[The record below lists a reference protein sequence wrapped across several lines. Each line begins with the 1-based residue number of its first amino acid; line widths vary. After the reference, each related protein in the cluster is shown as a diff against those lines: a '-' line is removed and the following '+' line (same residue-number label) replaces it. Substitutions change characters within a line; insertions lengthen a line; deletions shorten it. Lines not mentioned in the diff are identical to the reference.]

1 MCYESAVRRKR
12 ETRETSEAGE
22 PRQTLA
28 VGVSAR
34 GWRLAVTGLFVLALA
49 LRLLYLYQL
58 AAAPLG
64 QVLLGDGVA
73 YDAWARRIAAGDW
86 WGNEVFYQ
94 APLYPYVLALV
105 YAVAGPDPLAARLFQ
120 ALVGAAT
127 CVLAAAAGR
136 RWFDARSGLAAGAL
150 LALYPPAIF
159 FDGEIQKGTLTLF
172 LATALV
178 WLLARRA
185 ERLPERMAARD
196 RDAAPPAAPRPGWCL
211 AAGALTGLFALD
223 RENALLL
230 VPLLALWLAATARGG
245 WARRAAP
252 AALLVAGAF
261 AVLLPVALR
270 NRAIGGELLLTTA
283 QLGPNFYIGNHAG
296 ADGRYQPLVP
306 GRGSAQYERADA
318 TALAERG
325 AGRELTPA
333 EVSRWWLRR
342 SLAFVRDEPGRW
354 LALLGRK
361 AFLVWNRLEIVDTT
375 SLEAAADSSWLLA
388 GLSRVLHFGVLCPL
402 AAVGIWLTRR
412 RWRELAVLYLMLG
425 AWAVAIAAFF
435 VFARYR
441 LPMVPILA
449 LFAGA
454 GLAVAAVEVRVRR
467 ASALL
472 PAFALAV
479 VTALVVNWHADD
491 RDPRVPTYASLGV
504 ALDAADRRAEG
515 IVQLERAVALSP
527 GFAEAHL
534 ALGHLRSEGGDRTGA
549 GTAYARVVELDPA
562 SAPAWN
568 GLGLLAAGRGDRDE
582 ARRCFTR
589 AVKADARHVE
599 SRFNLA
605 RTLFETGDLAGAR
618 RHFAAL
624 VELAPADVEA
634 RERLADL
641 LAFDNQHAAAV
652 GEYERVVAL
661 APDRAFAHFK
671 LALARD
677 RLSGP
682 AAAAGD
688 LRRAL
693 ALEPRYAARLLG
705 TAAAEEAAGRQTAAE
720 RLYRLLLAAGPHPEA
735 ERRLAALARRPA

>member
-1 MCYESAVRRKR
+1 MI
-12 ETRETSEAGE
+12 
-22 PRQTLA
+22 
-28 VGVSAR
+28 
-34 GWRLAVTGLFVLALA
+34 FVVALA

-58 AAAPLG
+58 AATPLG

-86 WGNEVFYQ
+86 WGSEVFYQ
-94 APLYPYVLALV
+94 APLYPYVLAVV
-105 YAVAGPDPLAARLFQ
+105 YAVATPDPLAARLFQ

-127 CVLAAAAGR
+127 CALAAAAGR
-136 RWFDARSGLAAGAL
+136 RWFDARSGLAAGVL
-150 LALYPPAIF
+150 LVFYPPAIF
-159 FDGEIQKGTLTLF
+159 FDGEIQKGTLTLL

-185 ERLPERMAARD
+185 EP
-196 RDAAPPAAPRPGWCL
+196 PRPGWCL
-211 AAGALTGLFALD
+211 AVGALTGLFALD

-230 VPLLALWLAATARGG
+230 VPVLALWLAATARGG
-245 WARRAAP
+245 WAGRAAP
-252 AALLVAGAF
+252 AALLAAGAF

-306 GRGSAQYERADA
+306 GRGSAHYERADA

-333 EVSRWWLRR
+333 EVSRWWLGR

-354 LALLGRK
+354 LALLARK
-361 AFLVWNRLEIVDTT
+361 TFLVWNRLEIVDTT
-375 SLEAAADSSWLLA
+375 SLEAAAESSWLLA
-388 GLSRVLHFGVLCPL
+388 GLSRLLHFGVICPL
-402 AAVGIWLTRR
+402 AAAGVWLTRR
-412 RWRELAVLYLMLG
+412 RWRQLAVLYLVLG
-425 AWAVAIAAFF
+425 AWTVAIAAFF

-449 LFAGA
+449 LFTGA
-454 GLAVAAVEVRVRR
+454 GLAAAAVEVRARR
-467 ASALL
+467 ADALL
-472 PAFALAV
+472 PALALAV
-479 VTALVVNWHADD
+479 ATALVVNWHADD
-491 RDPRVPTYASLGV
+491 RDPRVPTYANLGI
-504 ALDAADRRAEG
+504 ALDEAGRRAEG
-515 IVQLERAVALSP
+515 IAQLERAVALSP
-527 GFAEAHL
+527 RFAEAHL
-534 ALGHLRSEGGDRTGA
+534 ALGNLRFEGGDRAGA
-549 GTAYARVVELDPA
+549 RAAYARVVELDPA

-582 ARRCFTR
+582 ARRCYAR
-589 AVKADARHVE
+589 AVAADPGYVE

-605 RTLFETGDLAGAR
+605 KTLFEAGDFAGAR
-618 RHFAAL
+618 QHFAA
-624 VELAPADVEA
+624 VVKVAPADVEA

-641 LAFDNQHAAAV
+641 LAFDNQYAAAV

-661 APDRAFAHFK
+661 APGRAFAHFK

-682 AAAAGD
+682 AAAASD

-693 ALEPRYAARLLG
+693 ALEPGYAARLLG
-705 TAAAEEAAGRQTAAE
+705 AAAAEEAAGRPSVAE

-735 ERRLAALARRPA
+735 ERRLTALARRPA

>member
-1 MCYESAVRRKR
+1 LCYEFAVRRKK
-12 ETRETSEAGE
+12 ETAEAGE
-22 PRQTLA
+22 PHQALA
-28 VGVSAR
+28 VGVPAR
-34 GWRLAVTGLFVLALA
+34 GWRVAVAVLFVVALA

-58 AAAPLG
+58 AATPLG

-94 APLYPYVLALV
+94 APFYPYVLALI
-105 YAVAGPDPLAARLFQ
+105 YAVTTPDPLAARIFQ

-150 LALYPPAIF
+150 LALYPPTIF

-185 ERLPERMAARD
+185 EP
-196 RDAAPPAAPRPGWCL
+196 PRPGWCL
-211 AAGALTGLFALD
+211 AVGVLTGFFALD

-245 WARRAAP
+245 WAKRAAP
-252 AALLVAGAF
+252 AALLVTGAL

-325 AGRELTPA
+325 AARKLTPG
-333 EVSRWWLRR
+333 EVSRWWLSR

-354 LALLGRK
+354 LALLARK
-361 AFLVWNRLEIVDTT
+361 TFLVWNRLEIVDTT

-402 AAVGIWLTRR
+402 AAAGIWLTRR

-425 AWAVAIAAFF
+425 AWAIAIAAFF

-454 GLAVAAVEVRVRR
+454 GLAGAAAEVRARR
-467 ASALL
+467 AREWLPALL
-472 PAFALAV
+472 PAVALAIA
-479 VTALVVNWHADD
+479 TALVVNWPADD
-491 RDPRVPTYASLGV
+491 RDPRVPTYANLGV
-504 ALDAADRRAEG
+504 ALDAAGRRAEG

-534 ALGHLRSEGGDRTGA
+534 ALGHLRSEGGDRAGA
-549 GTAYARVVELDPA
+549 GAAYARVVELDPA

-582 ARRCFTR
+582 ARRCFAR
-589 AVKADARHVE
+589 AVAADAGYVE
-599 SRFNLA
+599 ARFNLA
-605 RTLFETGDLAGAR
+605 RTLFEAGDLAGAR

-624 VELAPADVEA
+624 VELTPADVEA

-641 LAFDNQHAAAV
+641 LAFDNQYAAAV

-705 TAAAEEAAGRQTAAE
+705 AAAAEEAAGRPTVAE
-720 RLYRLLLAAGPHPEA
+720 RLYRLLLATRPDPEA
-735 ERRLAALARRPA
+735 ERRLAALARRPT